1 MITDETSIVEFGFG
15 EALEMMKK
23 GYKVRR
29 KVWKGVFKIGLNW
42 NDKDENMDNAFL
54 YLENDEG
61 KSIPWDDV
69 SQNHILA
76 EDWIVVK

>member
-1 MITDETSIVEFGFG
+1 MVTDETSIIEFGFG

-29 KVWKGVFKIGLNW
+29 KVWKGVFKMGLNG
-42 NDKDENMDNAFL
+42 KDNVSFL

-61 KSIPWDDV
+61 KSIPWENV
-69 SQNHILA
+69 SQTDILA
-76 EDWIVVK
+76 DDWIVVK